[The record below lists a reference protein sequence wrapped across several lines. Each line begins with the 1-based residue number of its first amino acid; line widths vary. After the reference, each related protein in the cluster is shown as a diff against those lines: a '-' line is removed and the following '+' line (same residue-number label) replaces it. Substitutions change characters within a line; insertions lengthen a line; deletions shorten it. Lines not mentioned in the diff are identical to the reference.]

1 MVGLDPSIAGAAVA
15 SVLMLVGTVI
25 PLPSRLRSPQAQGI
39 MSDIDA
45 LRRIPVAGPEA
56 HAPELSNSNSIRHLL
71 QHAGHFLIA
80 EMTIREVIDVF
91 DRAEAE
97 ELAVV
102 ESNGTLRVVG
112 LLNEAYA
119 LRRYAAASDLRRRE
133 LTGTI

>member
-1 MVGLDPSIAGAAVA
+1 MP
-15 SVLMLVGTVI
+15 
-25 PLPSRLRSPQAQGI
+25 
-39 MSDIDA
+39 DIDA
-45 LRRIPVAGPEA
+45 LRMIPVAGPEA

-80 EMTIREVIDVF
+80 EMTIREAIDVF

-102 ESNGTLRVVG
+102 ESNGTVRVVG

-119 LRRYAAASDLRRRE
+119 LRRCAAASDLRRRE

>member
-1 MVGLDPSIAGAAVA
+1 MACRHFRALPERSAG
-15 SVLMLVGTVI
+15 
-25 PLPSRLRSPQAQGI
+25 RQ
-39 MSDIDA
+39 
-45 LRRIPVAGPEA
+45 A
-56 HAPELSNSNSIRHLL
+56 HAPELSSSNSIRHLL

-80 EMTIREVIDVF
+80 EMTIREAIDVF

-102 ESNGTLRVVG
+102 ESNGPVRVVG

>member
-1 MVGLDPSIAGAAVA
+1 MACRHFRALPERSAG
-15 SVLMLVGTVI
+15 
-25 PLPSRLRSPQAQGI
+25 RQ
-39 MSDIDA
+39 
-45 LRRIPVAGPEA
+45 A
-56 HAPELSNSNSIRHLL
+56 HAPELSSSNSIRHLL

-80 EMTIREVIDVF
+80 EMTIREAIDVF

-102 ESNGTLRVVG
+102 ESNGTVRVVG

-133 LTGTI
+133 LGE